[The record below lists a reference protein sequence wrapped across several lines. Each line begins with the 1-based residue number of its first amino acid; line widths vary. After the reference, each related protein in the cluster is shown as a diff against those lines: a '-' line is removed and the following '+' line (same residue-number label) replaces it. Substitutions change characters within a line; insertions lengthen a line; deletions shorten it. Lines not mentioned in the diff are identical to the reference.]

1 MIMASLHCFFCIFI
15 ALFLSLSFQQ
25 GFVAAKGSRCQKL
38 IVDQTG
44 HGNFSTIQS
53 AIDHVPI
60 NNRNWFC
67 ILVSAGTYREKVK
80 IPREKPFIIL
90 KGAGKR
96 KTVVVW
102 NEYNIDNPTFATWAA
117 QIVVKCMSF
126 VNTYNGPKS
135 KNPTAAAAA
144 AAVHGDKTY
153 FYRCGFSS
161 VQDTLW
167 DESGRHYFKRCSI
180 EGAVDFICGAAQS
193 REEKTD
199 ANGFVFKNC
208 NVFGTG
214 KALLGRAWRQS
225 ARVLFYNCQ
234 FADIIDPL
242 GWEAWNGQ
250 NQEQLTFAEYG
261 NRGPGADTS
270 KRVEWERKL
279 SAQAV
284 AQFTS
289 MSYIDNEGWLQSLPV

>member
-1 MIMASLHCFFCIFI
+1 M
-15 ALFLSLSFQQ
+15 
-25 GFVAAKGSRCQKL
+25 G
-38 IVDQTG
+38 
-44 HGNFSTIQS
+44 
-53 AIDHVPI
+53 
-60 NNRNWFC
+60 
-67 ILVSAGTYREKVK
+67 
-80 IPREKPFIIL
+80 
-90 KGAGKR
+90 
-96 KTVVVW
+96 
-102 NEYNIDNPTFATWAA
+102 
-117 QIVVKCMSF
+117 
-126 VNTYNGPKS
+126 
-135 KNPTAAAAA
+135 KNPTAVAAAA
-144 AAVHGDKTY
+144 AIHGDKSY

-167 DESGRHYFKRCSI
+167 DNSGRHYFKRCTI
-180 EGAVDFICGAAQS
+180 EGAVDFICGAGQSIYEDCTIRYLGDLLKGTGYITAQS

-208 NVFGTG
+208 NVYGTG

-250 NQEQLTFAEYG
+250 SQEQLTFAEYG

-270 KRVEWERKL
+270 KRVQWEKKL